1 MSLRR
6 KPADWL
12 RRVGEPVRRKELA
25 DLPGAFLGG
34 HLARLFHRRGAIL
47 RERELLL
54 LYELPGV
61 ER

>member
-6 KPADWL
+6 KPADRL
-12 RRVGEPVRRKELA
+12 RRVGEPVRRKEQA

-34 HLARLFHRRGAIL
+34 YLARLFHRGGAIL
-47 RERELLL
+47 CERELLL